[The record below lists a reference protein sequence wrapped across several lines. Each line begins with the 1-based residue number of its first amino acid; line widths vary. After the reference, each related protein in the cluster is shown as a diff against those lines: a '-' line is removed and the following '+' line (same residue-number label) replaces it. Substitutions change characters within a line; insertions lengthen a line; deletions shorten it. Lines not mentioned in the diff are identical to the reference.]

1 MSDSIIT
8 NTPNLYSSSA
18 NGASFGN
25 GNSTTSTN
33 DVSGWFKW
41 FFFNKYMLIA
51 IILAYLG
58 FNLFSYFGSLL
69 KVIMDIIRPL
79 ISLLG
84 YTTAETAKE
93 VIKVA
98 KVGSKDVIDV
108 AAGVTTGGIN
118 VLEKGL
124 TGSGSSKKNTNGAG
138 AQTSAATQ
146 TSAGQAP
153 TKPPKAAFPIPD
165 DAGSRTQSSK
175 AKSKSGYCY
184 IGEDRGFRSCIQVN
198 DTDTCMSGDI
208 FPTQEICINPSL
220 RQ

>member
-18 NGASFGN
+18 NGSYAN
-25 GNSTTSTN
+25 GNSTSTNGN

-79 ISLLG
+79 VSLLG

-124 TGSGSSKKNTNGAG
+124 TGGSSSKKNTNGSG
-138 AQTSAATQ
+138 AQTS
-146 TSAGQAP
+146 GAP

-165 DAGSRTQSSK
+165 DAGSRTQANK

>member
-18 NGASFGN
+18 NGSYAN
-25 GNSTTSTN
+25 GNSTSTNGN

-41 FFFNKYMLIA
+41 FFFNRYMLIA

-79 ISLLG
+79 ISILG

-93 VIKVA
+93 VVKVA

-124 TGSGSSKKNTNGAG
+124 TGSSKKSTNGNGQA
-138 AQTSAATQ
+138 SAALNK
-146 TSAGQAP
+146 
-153 TKPPKAAFPIPD
+153 KPPKAAFPIPD
-165 DAGSRTQSSK
+165 DAGSKTQANK

>member
-8 NTPNLYSSSA
+8 NTPNLYSSAA
-18 NGASFGN
+18 NGIYATGN
-25 GNSTTSTN
+25 GTSTNGN

-41 FFFNKYMLIA
+41 FFFNRYMLIA

-69 KVIMDIIRPL
+69 KVVMDIIRPL
-79 ISLLG
+79 ISILG
-84 YTTAETAKE
+84 YTTGETAKE
-93 VIKVA
+93 VVKVA
-98 KVGSKDVIDV
+98 KVGSKGVIDV

-124 TGSGSSKKNTNGAG
+124 TGSSKKTNNG
-138 AQTSAATQ
+138 TSAA
-146 TSAGQAP
+146 SAVA

-165 DAGSRTQSSK
+165 DAGSRTQANK

-198 DTDTCMSGDI
+198 DSDTCMSGDI

>member
-18 NGASFGN
+18 NGSYAN
-25 GNSTTSTN
+25 GNSTSTNGN

-41 FFFNKYMLIA
+41 FFFNRYMLIA

-79 ISLLG
+79 ISILG

-93 VIKVA
+93 VVKVA

-124 TGSGSSKKNTNGAG
+124 TGSSKKTTNGSG
-138 AQTSAATQ
+138 LTGVT
-146 TSAGQAP
+146 QAP

-165 DAGSRTQSSK
+165 DAGSRTQANK

>member
-18 NGASFGN
+18 NGSSFGN
-25 GNSTTSTN
+25 GNGTSSNGN
-33 DVSGWFKW
+33 DVSGWFTW
-41 FFFNKYMLIA
+41 FFFNRYMLIA

-79 ISLLG
+79 ISILG

-93 VIKVA
+93 VVKVA
-98 KVGSKDVIDV
+98 KVGSKGVIDV

-124 TGSGSSKKNTNGAG
+124 TGSSKKSTNGSG
-138 AQTSAATQ
+138 ATQ
-146 TSAGQAP
+146 ASATP
-153 TKPPKAAFPIPD
+153 SKPPKAAFPIPD
-165 DAGSRTQSSK
+165 DAGSKTQANK

-198 DTDTCMSGDI
+198 DSDTCMSGDI

>member
-18 NGASFGN
+18 NGASFG
-25 GNSTTSTN
+25 TTSSNGN

-41 FFFNKYMLIA
+41 FFFNRYMLIA

-79 ISLLG
+79 ISILG

-93 VIKVA
+93 VVKVA
-98 KVGSKDVIDV
+98 KVGSKGVIDV

-124 TGSGSSKKNTNGAG
+124 TGSSKKSTNGSEA
-138 AQTSAATQ
+138 SAALNK
-146 TSAGQAP
+146 
-153 TKPPKAAFPIPD
+153 KPPKAAFPIPD
-165 DAGSRTQSSK
+165 DAGSKTQANK

>member
-18 NGASFGN
+18 NGSSFGN
-25 GNSTTSTN
+25 GNGTTSTNGN

-41 FFFNKYMLIA
+41 FFFNRYMLIA

-79 ISLLG
+79 ISILG

-93 VIKVA
+93 VVKVA
-98 KVGSKDVIDV
+98 KVGSKGVIDV

-124 TGSGSSKKNTNGAG
+124 TGSSKKS
-138 AQTSAATQ
+138 TSA
-146 TSAGQAP
+146 QAS
-153 TKPPKAAFPIPD
+153 TAPKSSFPIPD
-165 DAGSRTQSSK
+165 DAGSKTQASK
-175 AKSKSGYCY
+175 AKSKAGYCY

-198 DTDTCMSGDI
+198 DSDTCMSGDI
-208 FPTQEICINPSL
+208 FPTQDICINPSL

>member
-8 NTPNLYSSSA
+8 NTPNLYSSNA
-18 NGASFGN
+18 NGYVN
-25 GNSTTSTN
+25 GTNTSNGTSTN
-33 DVSGWFKW
+33 DVTGWFKW

-58 FNLFSYFGSLL
+58 FNLFSFFGSLL

-79 ISLLG
+79 VSLLG
-84 YTTAETAKE
+84 YTTGETAKE
-93 VIKVA
+93 VVKVA
-98 KVGSKDVIDV
+98 KVGSKGVIDV

-124 TGSGSSKKNTNGAG
+124 TGSSKKSTNGSGAAG
-138 AQTSAATQ
+138 ATALNK
-146 TSAGQAP
+146 
-153 TKPPKAAFPIPD
+153 KPPKAAFPIPD
-165 DAGSRTQSSK
+165 DAGSRTQANK

>member
-18 NGASFGN
+18 NGSYAN
-25 GNSTTSTN
+25 GNSTSTNGN

-41 FFFNKYMLIA
+41 FFFNRYMLIA

-79 ISLLG
+79 ISILG

-93 VIKVA
+93 VVKVA

-124 TGSGSSKKNTNGAG
+124 TGSSKKTTNGSG
-138 AQTSAATQ
+138 ASAALNK
-146 TSAGQAP
+146 
-153 TKPPKAAFPIPD
+153 KPPKAAFPIPD
-165 DAGSRTQSSK
+165 DAGSRTQANK

>member
-1 MSDSIIT
+1 MSDSIVT
-8 NTPNLYSSSA
+8 NTPNLYSSNA
-18 NGASFGN
+18 NGSYTN
-25 GNSTTSTN
+25 GSYTNGTNTSMG
-33 DVSGWFKW
+33 DKVYEWFKW
-41 FFFNKYMLIA
+41 FFFNRYMLIA
-51 IILAYLG
+51 IILAYMG

-79 ISLLG
+79 ISFLG
-84 YTTAETAKE
+84 YTTGETAKGVVE
-93 VIKVA
+93 VA
-98 KVGSKDVIDV
+98 KVGSKGVIDV
-108 AAGVTTGGIN
+108 AADVTTGGIN

-124 TGSGSSKKNTNGAG
+124 TGSSKKNKNGNGTQQSAS
-138 AQTSAATQ
+138 ASAALNN
-146 TSAGQAP
+146 
-153 TKPPKAAFPIPD
+153 KPPKSSFPIPD
-165 DAGSRTQSSK
+165 DAGSKTQANK

>member
-18 NGASFGN
+18 NGSYAN
-25 GNSTTSTN
+25 GNSTSTNGN

-41 FFFNKYMLIA
+41 FFFNRYMLIA

-79 ISLLG
+79 ISILG

-93 VIKVA
+93 VVKVA

-124 TGSGSSKKNTNGAG
+124 TGSSKKSTNGSG
-138 AQTSAATQ
+138 ASGALNK
-146 TSAGQAP
+146 
-153 TKPPKAAFPIPD
+153 KPPKAAFPIPD
-165 DAGSRTQSSK
+165 DAGSKTQANK

-198 DTDTCMSGDI
+198 DSDTCMSGDI

>member
-18 NGASFGN
+18 NGSSFGN
-25 GNSTTSTN
+25 GNGTSSNGN

-41 FFFNKYMLIA
+41 FFFNRYMLIA

-79 ISLLG
+79 ISILG

-93 VIKVA
+93 VVKVA
-98 KVGSKDVIDV
+98 KVGSKGVIDV

-124 TGSGSSKKNTNGAG
+124 TGSSKKSTNGAG
-138 AQTSAATQ
+138 TLAALNK
-146 TSAGQAP
+146 
-153 TKPPKAAFPIPD
+153 KPPKAAFPIPD
-165 DAGSRTQSSK
+165 DAGSKTQANK

>member
-124 TGSGSSKKNTNGAG
+124 TGGSSSKKNTNGSGEAG
-138 AQTSAATQ
+138 ATALNK
-146 TSAGQAP
+146 
-153 TKPPKAAFPIPD
+153 KPPKAAFPIPD
-165 DAGSRTQSSK
+165 DAGSRTQANK